1 MAEEPK
7 PCYPACDSFKCGQRA
22 LTQMGQRIYCRWAD
36 DDCSGPRC
44 NYALCLQKRLLAGGI
59 CGLTVRRKTKEEL
72 APEATPGVSVLV
84 KGKLLRRFREDELI

>member
-1 MAEEPK
+1 
-7 PCYPACDSFKCGQRA
+7 
-22 LTQMGQRIYCRWAD
+22 MGQRIYCRWAD